1 MRKLFRGTQHLAFVL
16 AACASLTI
24 ATSKEAGAQTYPSK
38 PIRFVVPFAPG
49 GGNDLLAREIGQEL
63 QKRIGQPVVVE
74 NKAGAGG
81 TIGGDFVAK
90 APADGYTILMAA
102 NSIAINAVLAKNSP
116 YDLLKDFTGI
126 ARVATIPIALVV
138 APDVPAKTVPELIA
152 HLKASPGK
160 LNYASAGPGTV
171 QHLAAELFQAST
183 KTKMEHIPF
192 KGATQ
197 MVPEMLAGRV
207 QVLFGAINTLLQP
220 MKLNQLRGLATT
232 GTARSGVVPD
242 LPTVAETVPGY
253 TVDLWYGVLAP
264 ATTPPEIVAKL
275 NQEISAIMRDP
286 NMRQRLSVHGLEVD
300 TSTPQAFTQQIRS
313 DVARWSA
320 VVKENNIKVE

>member
-1 MRKLFRGTQHLAFVL
+1 MIKYHH
-16 AACASLTI
+16 I
-24 ATSKEAGAQTYPSK
+24 ATAFACVVAALSATSVAAQGYPNK

-63 QKRIGQPVVVE
+63 QKRIGQPVIVE
-74 NKAGAGG
+74 NRAGAGG

-116 YDLLKDFTGI
+116 YDLLKDFSGI

-138 APDVPAKTVPELIA
+138 TPDVPAKNVQELVA
-152 HLKASPGK
+152 HLKANPGK

-183 KTKMEHIPF
+183 KTRMEHIPF

-197 MVPEMLAGRV
+197 MVPDMLAGRV

-232 GTARSGVVPD
+232 GTSRSGVVPD
-242 LPTVAETVPGY
+242 LPTVAEAVPGY
-253 TVDLWYGVLAP
+253 AVDLWYGVLAP
-264 ATTPPEIVAKL
+264 SATPPEIVAKL
-275 NQEISAIMRDP
+275 NQEITAIMKEP
-286 NMRQRLSVHGLEVD
+286 NMKQRLSVHGLEVD

-313 DVARWSA
+313 DVARWTA
-320 VVKENNIKVE
+320 VVKENNIKGE

>member
-1 MRKLFRGTQHLAFVL
+1 MTIPIRLAVCLL
-16 AACASLTI
+16 AACCSTPAV
-24 ATSKEAGAQTYPSK
+24 AQPYPGK
-38 PIRFVVPFAPG
+38 PIRFIVPFAPG

-63 QKRIGQPVVVE
+63 QKRVGQPVIVE

-102 NSIAINAVLAKNSP
+102 NSIAINAVLARNSP
-116 YDLLKDFTGI
+116 YDLIKDFTGI

-138 APDVPAKTVPELIA
+138 TPDVPAKNVQELIA
-152 HLKASPGK
+152 HLKSAPGK

-171 QHLAAELFQAST
+171 QHLAAELFQAMT

-197 MVPEMLAGRV
+197 MVPDMLAGRV

-232 GTARSGVVPD
+232 GTTRSAVAPA

-253 TVDLWYGVLAP
+253 SVDLWYGVLAP
-264 ATTPPEIVAKL
+264 VATPAEIVAKL
-275 NQEISAIMRDP
+275 NEEISAIMTDP
-286 NMRQRLSVHGLEVD
+286 KMKQRLAVHGLEID
-300 TSTPQAFTQQIRS
+300 LSTPQAFTQLIKS
-313 DVARWSA
+313 DVARWTE
-320 VVKENNIKVE
+320 VVKENAIKVD

>member
-1 MRKLFRGTQHLAFVL
+1 MTISNRLAVCLL
-16 AACASLTI
+16 AAWFSTP
-24 ATSKEAGAQTYPSK
+24 SMAQTYPNK
-38 PIRFVVPFAPG
+38 PIRFIVPFAPG

-63 QKRIGQPVVVE
+63 QKRVGQPVIVE

-102 NSIAINAVLAKNSP
+102 NSIAINAVLARNSP
-116 YDLLKDFTGI
+116 YDLIKDFTGI

-138 APDVPAKTVPELIA
+138 TPDVPAKNVQELIA
-152 HLKASPGK
+152 HLKSAPGK

-171 QHLAAELFQAST
+171 QHLAAELFQATT

-197 MVPEMLAGRV
+197 MVPDMLAGRV

-232 GTARSGVVPD
+232 GTTRSAVAPE
-242 LPTVAETVPGY
+242 LPAVAETVPGY
-253 TVDLWYGVLAP
+253 NVDLWYGVLAP
-264 ATTPPEIVAKL
+264 AATPTEIVAKL
-275 NQEISAIMRDP
+275 NEEISAIMKDP
-286 NMRQRLSVHGLEVD
+286 KMKQRLAVHGLEID
-300 TSTPQAFTQQIRS
+300 LSTPQAFTQQIKS
-313 DVARWSA
+313 DVARWTE
-320 VVKENNIKVE
+320 VVKENAIKID